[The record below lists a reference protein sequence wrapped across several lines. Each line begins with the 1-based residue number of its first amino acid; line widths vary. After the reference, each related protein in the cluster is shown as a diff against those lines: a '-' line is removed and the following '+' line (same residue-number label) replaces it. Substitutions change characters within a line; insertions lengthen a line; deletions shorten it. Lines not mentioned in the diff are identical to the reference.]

1 MSKKVIVVGFGFMG
15 QTHARN
21 IANHPDLELAAI
33 VDAIDPKI
41 AMKKS
46 AGNFATNT
54 LGEDIISKVPY
65 YKELTEAI
73 AEVKPDAVVVATPT
87 MLHYKFA
94 KIVLEAGCNLF
105 LEKPICLDPN
115 LCDELV
121 ALAESKHLVFMAGH
135 CVRFQKEFQYIKEL
149 VEKQTYG
156 KPVYFHYLRYCGVPG
171 WGCWTDPEVSAKSGG
186 AMYDMA
192 IHDTDCARAL
202 FGNPDEISVMPYL
215 RDRFGLMVVDTCWK
229 YNNGPIVRVEAGF
242 LAPTYVSRAEMPAD
256 VIAHEKSILM
266 EQMNNDPAN
275 AKKPENI
282 KEKIVEGRLSKNLE
296 DLCLV
301 DQVFFLDQDKKV
313 GAYLNEKGAEVIR
326 FVKYK
331 VGEGIEKKVDDFAA
345 EVAAMAK

>member
-21 IANHPDLELAAI
+21 IANHPNLELAAI

-46 AGNFATNT
+46 TGNLNTNT
-54 LGEDIISKVPY
+54 LGENVISKVPY

-135 CVRFQKEFQYIKEL
+135 CVRFQKEFLFIKEL

-156 KPVYFHYLRYCGVPG
+156 KPVYFHYSRYCGVPG
-171 WGCWTDPEVSAKSGG
+171 WGSWTDPEVSAKSGG

-202 FGNPDEISVMPYL
+202 FGNPDEIAVMPYL

-242 LAPTYVSRAEMPAD
+242 QPPHTMPFHKEFTAIFENATINCDMRGMTISTSEGVKPVELKEVDCYEAEMA
-256 VIAHEKSILM
+256 AFAE
-266 EQMNNDPAN
+266 
-275 AKKPENI
+275 
-282 KEKIVEGRLSKNLE
+282 
-296 DLCLV
+296 
-301 DQVFFLDQDKKV
+301 
-313 GAYLNEKGAEVIR
+313 YLEKGEMPLECSGKDATATIR
-326 FVKYK
+326 ICTRFFNNK
-331 VGEGIEKKVDDFAA
+331 G
-345 EVAAMAK
+345 